1 MRTTLH
7 VLILLTLA
15 LLLSPI
21 SPKAQTL
28 GDPADLPFTLD
39 LEEVTQA
46 SIPGLH
52 SFAFGKV
59 DEWWVVIGGRING
72 LHGFFIATGFPED
85 KANVEV
91 LLIHPDNGTVLSFEV
106 EDMNLPFGDALHSTN
121 PQYAQDSDWL
131 YIAGGYGKDIASG
144 EFRTFPVLTAVDLL
158 LLKTKLLAGENPAAA
173 FRQTEVPQLKA
184 CGGEMEKMGD
194 WFYLVGGHEFSGL
207 YNQNGPPQFTQ
218 VYTNEI
224 RRFKITNN
232 TASLAITDYTAHHDE
247 ANLHRRDFT
256 LSPVIRPNGSEAL
269 CLYGGVFRPDEDLPF
284 YNPIFIAEDNI
295 FEMDASYEQLFSQYT
310 CPAVPLFDSLDG
322 SMNTLFFGGLS
333 VHFWNNG
340 LQYDSKVPFIK
351 DITTFRRQADGTSQ
365 EFVMPQSFDELLGA
379 NMVFVPSENAPHYPN
394 EVLKLRAMSGPTFVG
409 HLFGGIKAE
418 IPNITP
424 SSANQR
430 MFKVY
435 ITPKPTVS
443 STAEATAPSLQVFPN
458 PFSNDD
464 FLHIE
469 SLSPIN
475 HCELLRVDSQVLAAY
490 SQTASTGF
498 AELKQMLQGLP
509 SGVYF
514 LKYGGNNDTGVL
526 KLVKQ

>member
-7 VLILLTLA
+7 VLIVLTA
-15 LLLSPI
+15 LLPI
-21 SPKAQTL
+21 TPQAQNL
-28 GDPADLPFTLD
+28 GDPADLPFTLA
-39 LEEVTQA
+39 LEEVTQVN
-46 SIPGLH
+46 IPGLH

-59 DEWWVVIGGRING
+59 DDWWVVIGGRTNG

-85 KANVEV
+85 KANTEV
-91 LLIHPDNGTVLSFEV
+91 LLIHPENGTVLSYEV
-106 EDMNLPFGDALHSTN
+106 EDMNLPFGDALRSTN
-121 PQYAQDSDWL
+121 PQFAQDGEWL
-131 YIAGGYGKDIASG
+131 YITGGYGKDVASG
-144 EFRTFPVLTAVDLL
+144 EFKTFPVLTAVDLP
-158 LLKTKLLAGENPAAA
+158 LLKMKLLAGENPASA
-173 FRQTEVPQLKA
+173 FRQTEVPQVKV
-184 CGGEMEKMGD
+184 CGGEMEKLGD

-218 VYTNEI
+218 AYTNEI
-224 RRFKITNN
+224 RRFKITN
-232 TASLAITDYTAHHDE
+232 TASSLAISEFSAHHDE

-256 LSPVIRPNGSEAL
+256 LAPIIQSNGTEAL

-284 YNPIFIAEDNI
+284 YNPIYISEDNI
-295 FEMDASYEQLFSQYT
+295 FEMDEGYEQLFSQYT

-333 VHFWNNG
+333 THFWSNG
-340 LQYDSKVPFIK
+340 LQYDNKVPFIK
-351 DITTFRRQADGTSQ
+351 DIATFRRNADGTSQ
-365 EFVMPQSFDELLGA
+365 EFVMPLSFDELLGA
-379 NMVFVPSENAPHYPN
+379 NMVFVPSENASHYPN

-409 HLFGGIKAE
+409 YLFGGIKAE

-443 STAEATAPSLQVFPN
+443 ATSAVATPSLQVFPN

-469 SLSPIN
+469 SVKSI
-475 HCELLRVDSQVLAAY
+475 HHFELMRMDGRVLAAKDI
-490 SQTASTGF
+490 
-498 AELKQMLQGLP
+498 AELKNLLRTLP
-509 SGVYF
+509 GGVYG
-514 LKYGGNNDTGVL
+514 LKYGGSDGAGVM